1 MQEISNI
8 RAYTNAIHNARPYVP
23 VPLYYIVSTFPSFL
37 SSKYSDNVSDRTC
50 EDVLDGVDVGGSEK
64 QEMKVGSNIAFEK
77 DAESTKNEDSS
88 GQLNMNSQIE
98 GFKVP

>member
-1 MQEISNI
+1 MTKETTMEKGTMNERIIHGDNTQEGD
-8 RAYTNAIHNARPYVP
+8 
-23 VPLYYIVSTFPSFL
+23 IVSTIPSFL
-37 SSKYSDNVSDRTC
+37 NFKFGENVSDGTC

-64 QEMKVGSNIAFEK
+64 QEMEVGSNIAFEE
-77 DAESTKNEDSS
+77 DAKSTKNEDLS